1 MTQCLFQLGLL
12 LLLPAL
18 VTSGA
23 PAAAPAS
30 VAGTWNLATNVAG
43 NTGTPS
49 CTFKQE
55 AEKVTGTCTSG
66 TNSTPLEAAGE
77 VTDTKITF
85 RYVIDW
91 EGQALTLIF
100 SGTLDSPTEMKGTL
114 DVQPVGVTGDF
125 TGKKAS

>member
-1 MTQCLFQLGLL
+1 MTQWLL

-18 VTSGA
+18 ITSGT
-23 PAAAPAS
+23 PAAPAS

-43 NTGTPS
+43 NTGTPT

-66 TNSTPLEAAGE
+66 TNNTPSEASGE

-91 EGQALTLIF
+91 EGQPLTLIF
-100 SGTLDSPTEMKGTL
+100 SGTLDTPTEMKGTL
-114 DVQPVGVTGDF
+114 DVQPVGVAGDF